1 MVGYFLFI
9 LSNKYARHAYYV
21 FRLHNYIYIQAFF
34 YSFVCIYE
42 NNLVL
47 LRTKIAL
54 QRSNKTLHIP

>member
-1 MVGYFLFI
+1 MHIVYLDYTI
-9 LSNKYARHAYYV
+9 I
-21 FRLHNYIYIQAFF
+21 YIYEHFF